1 MDRNGFALRGRG
13 WYKAG
18 MKHLFCLA
26 VTAIVCMA
34 APRAAADSALS
45 ADELLASVRNTMTSQ
60 GERDVQ
66 GQLRKGRTK
75 VPFGM
80 SVRGDVIAFQYKPGT
95 GWKRFDLH
103 IKGKGVEIAEV
114 VGGKAAMMPAA
125 RYTESIA
132 GTDICYEDMSLRFL
146 YWKNGRI
153 LDKGV
158 DPRVKGRDCWVV
170 EIPNPKP
177 SVGQFAWMR
186 AWIDKENGTTWQ
198 IDGYDAQGRLKKR
211 FSITSVQKLKDGTW
225 FFKQMKLEVRDPANP
240 ARTVALDYI
249 EMDDLPNK
257 KS

>member
-1 MDRNGFALRGRG
+1 MARNGFAMSRRA
-13 WYKAG
+13 WYKGG
-18 MKHLFCLA
+18 MKHLFRMAA
-26 VTAIVCMA
+26 VAAVCMISPWAAA
-34 APRAAADSALS
+34 APTLTAD
-45 ADELLASVRNTMTSQ
+45 DLLASVRKTMTSQ

-80 SVRGDVIAFQYKPGT
+80 SVRGDVIAFQYKPGDA
-95 GWKRFDLH
+95 WKRFDLH

-114 VGGKAAMMPAA
+114 TDGRASMMPAA
-125 RYTESIA
+125 RYTENIA

-170 EIPNPKP
+170 EIPNPSP

-198 IDGYDAQGRLKKR
+198 IDGYDATGKLKKR

-225 FFKQMKLEVRDPANP
+225 FFKQMKLEVRDPADP
-240 ARTVALDYI
+240 ARTIALDYI
-249 EMDDLPNK
+249 EMNDLPNK